1 MQTSKVSRGEGARY
15 GGLDGS
21 AGSFPAQ
28 LRAPA
33 LGYLFFPHD
42 RYGLVF
48 GVGAA
53 LRRFASAAFTS
64 AAVEAPNRREVISAI
79 AATSASRLVVSL
91 LGLGKPALLLRQTA
105 QLVIGAS
112 GAVAI
117 VGRDADLER
126 LVVGV
131 LGLGEAALLMR
142 HDGQVGVASGLSV
155 AIVERDEDLE
165 RLVAS
170 SASVKRRC
178 SCSTLPIW

>member
-53 LRRFASAAFTS
+53 LRRNLPSLHDFVHRGYAKPSNTY
-64 AAVEAPNRREVISAI
+64 
-79 AATSASRLVVSL
+79 SL
-91 LGLGKPALLLRQTA
+91 LA
-105 QLVIGAS
+105 
-112 GAVAI
+112 
-117 VGRDADLER
+117 
-126 LVVGV
+126 
-131 LGLGEAALLMR
+131 
-142 HDGQVGVASGLSV
+142 
-155 AIVERDEDLE
+155 
-165 RLVAS
+165 
-170 SASVKRRC
+170 
-178 SCSTLPIW
+178 